1 MSETD
6 LLKLLSDPNAVH
18 QNLLRGA
25 IARPFVP
32 QIIHLYGS
40 ETLRAALPSPPDPD
54 ARVAELER
62 VVADQ
67 AATLEGR
74 FSDIRLAGFENG
86 AFTFQSPIIPLIA
99 EAMAQTLRPDPD
111 SDPAN
116 YAETAITHSE
126 LGELTL
132 TLQRKSGKTPHQL
145 RKEAETRAD
154 QAERRERALLESNQ
168 RERSA
173 AVELASLRHRLRDAA
188 WRAQADPDRA
198 SEIFEEV
205 VREAGR
211 A

>member
-6 LLKLLSDPNAVH
+6 ILKLLSDPNAVH

-25 IARPFVP
+25 IARPSVA
-32 QIIHLYGS
+32 QIIHLYGA

-67 AATLEGR
+67 AAMLEER
-74 FSDIRLAGFENG
+74 FSDMRLAGFENG

-99 EAMAQTLRPDPD
+99 EAMAQTLRPDPE
-111 SDPAN
+111 SGPAN
-116 YAETAITHSE
+116 YTETAITHNE
-126 LGELTL
+126 LGELTM

-145 RKEAETRAD
+145 RKEAETRAE
-154 QAERRERALLESNQ
+154 QAERRERALLEGNQ

-173 AVELASLRHRLRDAA
+173 VVELASLRHRLRDAA
-188 WRAQADPDRA
+188 RRAGADPDRA
-198 SEIFEEV
+198 TEILEAA
-205 VREAGR
+205 VREAGGL
-211 A
+211 